1 MKMYDTIKTCSTP
14 EEARKEFEAAMKQWE
29 TERAAAQAA
38 KAAADAKAKY
48 ASRLTEIANHMLNHT
63 ETEEDIAF
71 ILNTYF
77 TDKLGPQENDAPYLS
92 ADGIKSILKPV
103 SIIKEFATA
112 PAVTRPRPHS
122 DDEAISKFLND
133 ILGL

>member
-38 KAAADAKAKY
+38 DAKAAY
-48 ASRLTEIANHMLNHT
+48 ASHLTKIANRMLNHV
-63 ETEEDIAF
+63 ETAEDVAF
-71 ILNTYF
+71 IVNTYL
-77 TDKLGPQENDAPYLS
+77 TDKLGPQDDGDPYLT
-92 ADGIKSILKPV
+92 ADGINSVLECLSALKNLTIPGSKS
-103 SIIKEFATA
+103 
-112 PAVTRPRPHS
+112 RS
-122 DDEAISKFLND
+122 DDETISKFLDD